1 MGRRAAYK
9 VILPLSLLDLLVR
22 FDEFKRCIVN
32 NLFSLNPQSFGLSLS
47 SVVLAAALTLAP
59 GLASADNSEAQH
71 PLAGKGTISMDIK
84 NQTLCEVMREIK
96 ARSGVEVKLPQ
107 NLSAD
112 LISRSIHGDTWQ
124 AALGQLL
131 EGYNYSAVWGKN
143 GQPQQLSVYG
153 RNQYAEGPVAANA
166 AVNANP
172 PVTASDDLLVY
183 DTSAFELPQKY
194 QGLTPG
200 AVSPVSLPT
209 ERMKEMQLGEKV
221 NLTLPCGQFAVVH
234 DKAFHH
240 ANGDLTWVGYLETAG
255 QAYRVII
262 TMGSQGNHG
271 QVVTPEG
278 MYNLDV
284 EEGHTWLVDANAT
297 PWHTESQ
304 DKRGT

>member
-1 MGRRAAYK
+1 M
-9 VILPLSLLDLLVR
+9 
-22 FDEFKRCIVN
+22 N
-32 NLFSLNPQSFGLSLS
+32 NLCSLNPQSFGLTLS
-47 SVVLAAALTLAP
+47 YVVLAAALALAP
-59 GLASADNSEAQH
+59 GLASTGNSETQN
-71 PLAGKGTISMDIK
+71 PVDGKSAISMDIQNK
-84 NQTLCEVMREIK
+84 TLCEVMREIK
-96 ARSGVEVKLPQ
+96 ARSGAEVKLPQ

-153 RNQYAEGPVAANA
+153 RNQYAEEQTAANA
-166 AVNANP
+166 TSKP
-172 PVTASDDLLVY
+172 SASAGDDLLVY
-183 DTSAFELPQKY
+183 GTSAFELPQRY

-209 ERMKEMQLGEKV
+209 ERMKAMGLGEKV

-234 DKAFHH
+234 DKVFHH

-271 QVVTPEG
+271 QVATPEG

-297 PWHTESQ
+297 PLVQ
-304 DKRGT
+304 

>member
-1 MGRRAAYK
+1 M
-9 VILPLSLLDLLVR
+9 
-22 FDEFKRCIVN
+22 N
-32 NLFSLNPQSFGLSLS
+32 NLFSHKPQSFGFGLSA
-47 SVVLAAALTLAP
+47 VVLAAALTLAP
-59 GLASADNSEAQH
+59 RLASADNSETQH
-71 PLAGKGTISMDIK
+71 PAAGTGAISMDIK

-96 ARSGVEVKLPQ
+96 ARSGVEIKLPQ

-143 GQPQQLSVYG
+143 GQLQQLSVYG
-153 RNQYAEGPVAANA
+153 RNQYAEEPSAANA
-166 AVNANP
+166 TSKPIAS
-172 PVTASDDLLVY
+172 ASDDLLVY

-200 AVSPVSLPT
+200 AASPVSLPT

-221 NLTLPCGQFAVVH
+221 NLTLPCGQFAVVY
-234 DKAFHH
+234 DKVFRHP
-240 ANGDLTWVGYLETAG
+240 NGDLTWVGYLETAG

-284 EEGHTWLVDANAT
+284 EEGRTWLVDANAT

-304 DKRGT
+304 DNRGS

>member
-1 MGRRAAYK
+1 
-9 VILPLSLLDLLVR
+9 
-22 FDEFKRCIVN
+22 VN
-32 NLFSLNPQSFGLSLS
+32 NVFSRNPQSFGFGLP
-47 SVVLAAALTLAP
+47 VAVLAAALALAP
-59 GLASADNSEAQH
+59 GLASAGNGETQNPA
-71 PLAGKGTISMDIK
+71 AGKSAISMDIK

-107 NLSAD
+107 YLSTD
-112 LISRSIHGDTWQ
+112 LVSRSIHGDTWQ

-153 RNQYAEGPVAANA
+153 RNQYGEEQSATNA
-166 AVNANP
+166 TSKPIAS
-172 PVTASDDLLVY
+172 ASDDLLVY
-183 DTSAFELPQKY
+183 DTPAFDLPQKY

-200 AVSPVSLPT
+200 AASPVSLPT

-234 DKAFHH
+234 DKVFHH

-278 MYNLDV
+278 MYNLDA
-284 EEGHTWLVDANAT
+284 EEGHTWLVDANAA
-297 PWHTESQ
+297 P
-304 DKRGT
+304 